1 MKLLVLAKSSK
12 HGNYCLAGLNLDT
25 YKFVRILGSGEYGA
39 FLDSDCKLDNGKKI
53 SLLDCIEINLKKEN
67 DNHAQTENYSCVSK
81 TATYCCKYSYQRL
94 IDLYQDTLITDSFV
108 KKSEPIGYLTRNNY
122 KTVSHSLELIKV
134 NNLTVYP
141 NWTCSFDFKGEKY
154 CFMKITDFNF
164 KNKSCNYSCA
174 YLLVSLSG
182 EDRYTLENNKFYV
195 FVSSIFVD

>member
-67 DNHAQTENYSCVSK
+67 DNLAQTENYSCVSK
-81 TATYCCKYSYQRL
+81 TATYCCKYSYQCL
-94 IDLYQDTLITDSFV
+94 INLYHNTLIADSFV
-108 KKSEPIGYLTRNNY
+108 EKSEAIGYLTRNNY

-134 NNLTVYP
+134 NNLNVYK
-141 NWTCSFDFKGEKY
+141 NNTCSFDFNGKNY
-154 CFMKITDFNF
+154 CFMKITDSNF
-164 KNKSCNYSCA
+164 KEKSCRYPYA

-182 EDRYTLENNKFYV
+182 EDHYTLKNGKFYV
-195 FVSSIFVD
+195 FVSSIFVN